1 MNHDSLS
8 FALAPCQ
15 ANDGDARIT
24 ASIVPAEQ
32 RMDFLP
38 KHFGARAM
46 MKFEMSVYDWM
57 GNLCPSYRGG
67 YWNYVELS
75 NGGAFMYPAGVDA
88 FEVTVEGNG
97 FHGTVSAEVAGI
109 IAVSVRRTRLDD
121 GGRDQAVALAGC
133 QRCGSNSAIRLAGS
147 VGRRSSTFLR

>member
-57 GNLCPSYRGG
+57 GKLCPSYRGG

-75 NGGAFMYPAGVDA
+75 NGGAFMYPTGVDA
-88 FEVTVEGNG
+88 FEFLVEGNG
-97 FHGTVSAEVAGI
+97 FNGNVSAEVAGI
-109 IAVSVRRTRLDD
+109 IATTFALNGMLWQGWDSLNAKYELLLEFIGEHPDAMTIRRALD
-121 GGRDQAVALAGC
+121 
-133 QRCGSNSAIRLAGS
+133 
-147 VGRRSSTFLR
+147 

>member
-1 MNHDSLS
+1 
-8 FALAPCQ
+8 
-15 ANDGDARIT
+15 
-24 ASIVPAEQ
+24 
-32 RMDFLP
+32 MDFLP

-67 YWNYVELS
+67 YWDYVELS

-88 FEVTVEGNG
+88 FEFTVEGNG

-109 IAVSVRRTRLDD
+109 IATTFALNGMLWRGWDSLNAKYELLQEFIGDAVIVSEPTPSTSTTLPVTQLPAGEASQRAAAAMSSPPLEH
-121 GGRDQAVALAGC
+121 AL
-133 QRCGSNSAIRLAGS
+133 R
-147 VGRRSSTFLR
+147 

>member
-24 ASIVPAEQ
+24 ASIVPSEQ

-46 MKFEMSVYDWM
+46 MKFETSVYGWM

-67 YWNYVELS
+67 YWDYVELS

-88 FEVTVEGNG
+88 FEFTVEGNG

-109 IAVSVRRTRLDD
+109 IA
-121 GGRDQAVALAGC
+121 
-133 QRCGSNSAIRLAGS
+133 
-147 VGRRSSTFLR
+147 STFAINGMLWRGWDSLNAKYELLLEFIGEHPDAMTIRRALD